1 MIDRLEMLIALA
13 REGHF
18 GRAAE
23 SLNISQPSLSAGIRT
38 LEEHLGV
45 QLVHRSSRFGGLT
58 PEGQSALVWAR
69 RILADARQLREEMRA
84 TRHGLAGELR
94 LAVIPTAL
102 TWAARLA
109 GAMTAR
115 HPRLRL
121 SVLSRSAREIHAM
134 IETFE
139 ADAGISYLDGEPA
152 GRALRVALYD
162 ESYVL
167 VCTRAS
173 PFAGRA
179 AVGWNELGEAR
190 LALMTPDMQNR
201 RIINRIFADHGL
213 TPRPEIE
220 SNAHITLIASAAEG
234 QCMTIIPREI
244 ARSAAVGPNLVLVPL
259 EGAGAAHRVGL
270 ILPDRDP
277 RTPVLDALLAEARRI
292 ADGAGHAGS
301 APLLP
306 ARKGDRMAPR
316 QGRKAG
322 TT

>member
-1 MIDRLEMLIALA
+1 MIERLEMLVALA

-23 SLNISQPSLSAGIRT
+23 SLNISQPSLSAGIRA
-38 LEEHLGV
+38 LEAQLGV

-58 PEGQSALVWAR
+58 PEGQGALVWAR
-69 RILADARQLREEMRA
+69 RILADTRQLREEMRA
-84 TRHGLAGELR
+84 TRHGLSGEVR

-109 GAMTAR
+109 AAMTAR

-121 SVLSRSAREIHAM
+121 AILSRSAREIQAM
-134 IETFE
+134 IESFD

-152 GRALRVALYD
+152 GRALRVPLFE
-162 ESYVL
+162 ESYML

-173 PFAGRA
+173 PFAGRV
-179 AVGWNELGEAR
+179 AVGWAELEGAR

-259 EGAGAAHRVGL
+259 EGAGAAQEVGL

-292 ADGAGHAGS
+292 ATPAG
-301 APLLP
+301 LP
-306 ARKGDRMAPR
+306 PSRQADRTEPRKGRRTETP
-316 QGRKAG
+316 
-322 TT
+322 